1 MENNEEE
8 KDENS
13 YPKITRL
20 NEFQSNHKY
29 IFRLC
34 LLGDSFV
41 GKTSILTKY
50 SDGEIPKKYNS
61 TIGVDFKVI
70 TLELNDIITK
80 IHIWD
85 TAGQERFK
93 SIAVN
98 YFKSSHGFIF
108 VYDITNRESFE
119 NLNNWIDLAFQNN
132 QNHFIN
138 FLIGNK
144 CDLENDRKVS
154 IEEGK
159 NFAEKKKFIFLET
172 SAKDNININKVFEF
186 FTYKL
191 ICYFQKNQNKYE
203 ISQGERLTEAN
214 DISIDEDSNENNKK
228 SGCIC

>member
-1 MENNEEE
+1 MDNNEEE

-13 YPKITRL
+13 YPKIIRL
-20 NEFQSNHKY
+20 KEFQTNHQY

-41 GKTSILTKY
+41 GKTSILTRY
-50 SDGEIPKKYNS
+50 SDGVIQNKYIS

-70 TLELNDIITK
+70 TLQLDNIITK

-108 VYDITNRESFE
+108 VYDITNKDSFD
-119 NLNNWIDLAFQNN
+119 NINNWIDLAFQNN
-132 QNHFIN
+132 QNSVVN

-144 CDLENDRKVS
+144 SDLENDRKIS

-159 NFAEKKKFIFLET
+159 NFAEEKKFIFLET

-214 DISIDEDSNENNKK
+214 DISIEEDSNDKNKK
-228 SGCIC
+228 SGCKC

>member
-1 MENNEEE
+1 MDNNEEE

-41 GKTSILTKY
+41 GKTSILTRY
-50 SDGEIPKKYNS
+50 SDGVIQNKYIS

-70 TLELNDIITK
+70 TLQLDNIITK

-108 VYDITNRESFE
+108 VYDITNKDSFD
-119 NLNNWIDLAFQNN
+119 NINNWIDLAFQNN
-132 QNHFIN
+132 QNSVVN

-144 CDLENDRKVS
+144 SDLENDRKIS

-159 NFAEKKKFIFLET
+159 NFAEEKKFIFLET
-172 SAKDNININKVFEF
+172 SAMNGDNIDKGFEMMVSDIFKKFGDDENCDDDDVDIEKVE
-186 FTYKL
+186 KGEDIIL
-191 ICYFQKNQNKYE
+191 GKDKNQD
-203 ISQGERLTEAN
+203 A
-214 DISIDEDSNENNKK
+214 KK
-228 SGCIC
+228 GCC

>member
-1 MENNEEE
+1 MDNNEEE

-13 YPKITRL
+13 YPKIIRL
-20 NEFQSNHKY
+20 KEFQANHKY
-29 IFRLC
+29 IFRIC

-41 GKTSILTKY
+41 GKTSMLTRY
-50 SDGEIPKKYNS
+50 SDGEIQTKYNS

-70 TLELNDIITK
+70 TLQLDNIITK
-80 IHIWD
+80 VHIWD

-108 VYDITNRESFE
+108 VYDITNKDSFD
-119 NLNNWIDLAFQNN
+119 NINNWIDLAFQNN
-132 QNHFIN
+132 QNSVVN

-144 CDLENDRKVS
+144 SDLENDRKIS

-159 NFAEKKKFIFLET
+159 NFAEEKKFIFLET

-191 ICYFQKNQNKYE
+191 ICYFEKNQNKYDV
-203 ISQGERLTEAN
+203 SQGERLTEAN
-214 DISIDEDSNENNKK
+214 DISVEEDSNDKNKK
-228 SGCIC
+228 SDCKC